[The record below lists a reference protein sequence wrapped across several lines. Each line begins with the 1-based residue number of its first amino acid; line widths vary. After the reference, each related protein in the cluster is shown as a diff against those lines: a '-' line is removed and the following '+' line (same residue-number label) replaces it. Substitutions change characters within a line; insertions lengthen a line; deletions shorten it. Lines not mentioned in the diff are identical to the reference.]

1 MPPVSDPSSSDA
13 AWAAAAPDLPPF
25 PRPRPPAPPA
35 PPPPPVEYVG
45 YLVRATALVMDLAI
59 LGLCGIP
66 LFVAISAGAHAGFV
80 FLDIPAP
87 VTTEAAVGTLVSS
100 AWGVMALAYFTLLHR
115 GHGQTIG
122 KAAVGIRVRSRKLEA
137 IGTVRSLLRAFSY
150 FLSSTLFGAGFLLAA
165 FTPRHRAWHDYV
177 AGTCVVRMTPE
188 EV

>member
-1 MPPVSDPSSSDA
+1 MPPVSDTPRSDA

-25 PRPRPPAPPA
+25 PRPRPPAPA
-35 PPPPPVEYVG
+35 PPPVEYVG
-45 YLVRATALVMDLAI
+45 YSVRATALAMDLII
-59 LGLCGIP
+59 LGASGVP
-66 LFVAISAGAHAGFV
+66 LFLAGTAGVRAGFV

-87 VTTEAAVGTLVSS
+87 VTTEAALATLAPS

-122 KAAVGIRVRSRKLEA
+122 KAAVGIRVRSRNLEA

-165 FTPRHRAWHDYV
+165 LTPRHRAWHDYV
-177 AGTCVVRMTPE
+177 AGTCVVRTAPE
-188 EV
+188 EA

>member
-1 MPPVSDPSSSDA
+1 MPPVSDTPSSDA

-25 PRPRPPAPPA
+25 PRPRPPV

-45 YLVRATALVMDLAI
+45 YVVRATALAMDLAI
-59 LGLCGIP
+59 LGLCGVP
-66 LFVAISAGAHAGFV
+66 LLLAITAGVHAGFV
-80 FLDIPAP
+80 FLDVPAP
-87 VTTEAAVGTLVSS
+87 VTTEAALSSLVSA

-122 KAAVGIRVRSRKLEA
+122 KAAVGIRVRSRNLEA
-137 IGTVRSLLRAFSY
+137 IGTARSLLRAFSY

-165 FTPRHRAWHDYV
+165 LTPRHRAWHDYV

-188 EV
+188 EA